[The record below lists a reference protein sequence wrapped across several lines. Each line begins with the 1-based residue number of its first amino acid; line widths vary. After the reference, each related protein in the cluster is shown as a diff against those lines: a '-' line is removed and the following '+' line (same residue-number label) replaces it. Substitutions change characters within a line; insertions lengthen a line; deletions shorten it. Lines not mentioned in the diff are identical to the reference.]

1 MTESLEAVVLAKSR
15 EGALGLVLEAGLVA
29 PQYHE
34 SGDEGDRDDGQD
46 GVLACPATRCTSL
59 PKVKP
64 AKCSPK

>member
-1 MTESLEAVVLAKSR
+1 MTESLKAVVLAKIR

-46 GVLACPATRCTSL
+46 GDASMPGDAMYLLER
-59 PKVKP
+59 
-64 AKCSPK
+64 